1 MSYGQ
6 DFGIKRKKKKDRDLR
21 RLRTGSPTQ
30 LNQSAPQQQQQQR
43 GAYRKPQPSGRVST
57 TMHPEQ
63 EQQGLLASAKEG
75 KAYVDGIS
83 GMYETGGDAR
93 EGISKGVDW
102 ATDKWEGSF
111 LQDTMPDWG
120 LREFMPTEFL
130 GASPSSAD
138 VMKMSSTAL
147 PSDFSMVDG
156 TINSLGGEFV
166 GQNSP
171 FGSPVTSGMADP
183 ASGLLADSTGAMAD
197 GATTGLQTTGGIDKL
212 GAAGSALGVG
222 LNVHDMVNSGMNF
235 GNITGA
241 LGSGILGASALG
253 LGAANAWN
261 PVGWGLLAASAADSI
276 FDIF

>member
-6 DFGIKRKKKKDRDLR
+6 DFGIKRKKRKDRQLR
-21 RLRTGSPTQ
+21 RIRTGSPTQ
-30 LNQSAPQQQQQQR
+30 LQSAPQQQQQQR
-43 GAYRKPQPSGRVST
+43 GAYRRPQPTGGVST
-57 TMHPEQ
+57 TQHPDQ
-63 EQQGLLASAKEG
+63 EKQGLLASATEG

-83 GMYETGGDAR
+83 GMYDTGKSAR
-93 EGISKGVDW
+93 EGLGKGVDW
-102 ATDKWEGSF
+102 VKDKWEGSA
-111 LQDTMPDWG
+111 LQDVTPDWS
-120 LREFMPTEFL
+120 LRDFMPTEFL

-138 VMKMSSTAL
+138 AMKMSSTAL

-156 TINSLGGEFV
+156 TINSLGGELV
-166 GQNSP
+166 GQNSS
-171 FGSPVTSGMADP
+171 FASPVTSGMADP

-197 GATTGLQTTGGIDKL
+197 GTTTGLQTTGGIDKL
-212 GAAGSALGVG
+212 GVAGSALGVG
-222 LNVHDMVNSGMNF
+222 LNVHDMVNSGVNF

-241 LGSGILGASALG
+241 LGSGILGAGALG